1 MRSVMPRSF
10 RPRLL
15 LLPIVLGVLVVPAL
29 LTGSAAPAEYDMH
42 AGAVCS
48 NVEPRAKSALKPR
61 SAPSCVNCRA
71 PLLDAPLAHSERE
84 TPPTRLAALP
94 PAA

>member
-1 MRSVMPRSF
+1 MRAVTPRSF
-10 RPRLL
+10 RSRFL
-15 LLPIVLGVLVVPAL
+15 LLPLALGVLLVSSL
-29 LTGSAAPAEYDMH
+29 LTGSSALTGLDLH

-48 NVEPRAKSALKPR
+48 NVDPKAKSVLKPR

-71 PLLDAPLAHSERE
+71 PLLNAPLARTDRAPT
-84 TPPTRLAALP
+84 TPIVALP